1 MEGRKRCNSIEGVL
15 GGGHV
20 IGIPWGTWTD
30 ITQVP
35 EGHCWLIG
43 DNVDA
48 SRDSRFYGPL
58 PLALIKGKVIARV
71 WPLDRRG
78 WFENTLKEV
87 RD

>member
-1 MEGRKRCNSIEGVL
+1 MDV
-15 GGGHV
+15 
-20 IGIPWGTWTD
+20 
-30 ITQVP
+30 QVP

-71 WPLDRRG
+71 LPIREEGVVQEYIKGGLSSALVIMCTNGRYSLD
-78 WFENTLKEV
+78 
-87 RD
+87 